1 LASKTMNKQSST
13 HKVNKYIEKIAEKWI
28 SNTKKK

>member
-1 LASKTMNKQSST
+1 MNKQSST